1 MNEHYVASGSNR
13 LSVIGLIFLF
23 FMSLNPV
30 FAQLPPAL
38 QKIEGLQVTD
48 DSRVR
53 KYISPT
59 KVLWQSV
66 QDEGFIQNPAYLL
79 GPNRGQAV
87 LATDQ
92 GFCILRSSDTVK
104 PGILLDFGINLH
116 GGIQFVTG
124 MTGNKEPV
132 RVRIRFGESVS
143 EAMSDIDTVG
153 GATNDHA
160 MRDFIL
166 PLPWLGTI
174 EVGNSGF
181 RYARIDL
188 VDGDRELILKE
199 ANAVFSYRDIPYVG
213 SFRSNDERLN
223 QIWDMGAYTVHLN
236 MQEYL
241 WDGIKRDRL
250 VWIGDMHPE
259 VSTIN
264 AVFGYNDVVPK
275 SLDLVRDITPMPEWM
290 NGIST
295 YSMWW
300 IIIHRDWY
308 MQHGQ
313 LNYLKEQAAYL
324 EKLTEHMISRVE
336 GNREKLDGT
345 RFLDWPSSE
354 NPEAIHAGLQ
364 AMLIWAFDAAGDI
377 FQVLADPAMEQRAKE
392 MATNLRTYLPPHGNS
407 KQAASLM
414 ALVGLMDAGEA
425 NREVVAKDGVKDF
438 STFYGYYML
447 EAKAK
452 AGDYQGALDNIREYW
467 GAMIDLGATT
477 FWEDFNIDWMENAAR
492 IDDFVPA
499 GKVDVHAS
507 YGGYSYEKLR
517 HNLSHGWA
525 SGPTAWMSRHVL
537 GVQVVNPG
545 ATTLLIQPNLGD
557 LEWVEGTYPTSKGP
571 VQIRHDRRQDG
582 SISTSVTAPDGIQ
595 VQVMEPKP

>member
-1 MNEHYVASGSNR
+1 MHTCSGSR
-13 LSVIGLIFLF
+13 TFFVKLTGVILIGIMVQRDL
-23 FMSLNPV
+23 
-30 FAQLPPAL
+30 FAQLPPAF
-38 QKIEGLQVTD
+38 QQVAGVQVRHD
-48 DSRVR
+48 PRVR
-53 KYISPT
+53 KYVSPSR
-59 KVLWQSV
+59 VHWQSIE
-66 QDEGFIQNPAYLL
+66 DERFIRNPTYLT

-87 LATDQ
+87 LASQQD
-92 GFCILRSSDTVK
+92 FCILRSSSSVK
-104 PGILLDFGINLH
+104 PSILLDFGITLH
-116 GGIQFVTG
+116 GGVQFVTG
-124 MTGNKEPV
+124 MTGKKDPV
-132 RVRIRFGESVS
+132 RVRVRLGESVS
-143 EAMSDIDTVG
+143 EAMSEIDTIG

-181 RYARIDL
+181 RFVRIDL
-188 VDGDRELILKE
+188 IDEDRDLILKE
-199 ANAVFSYRDIPYVG
+199 VNAIFSYRDIPYLG
-213 SFRSNDERLN
+213 SFKSSDERLD

-264 AVFGYNDVVPK
+264 AVFGFNDVVPA

-300 IIIHRDWY
+300 VIIHRDWY
-308 MQHGQ
+308 RQHGDIDYLQAQKTYLDQ
-313 LNYLKEQAAYL
+313 LTDL
-324 EKLTEHMISRVE
+324 MVSRVE

-364 AMLIWAFDAAGDI
+364 AMLIWAFDAA
-377 FQVLADPAMEQRAKE
+377 ADLYGILHDPSRESQAMS
-392 MATNLRTYLPPHGNS
+392 MATSLRSYVPAHGNS

-414 ALVGLMDAGEA
+414 ALVGLIDAQRA
-425 NREVVAKDGVKDF
+425 NQEVVAVGGVKDF

-477 FWEDFNIDWMENAAR
+477 FWEDFNIEWMENAAR
-492 IDDFVPA
+492 IDDFVPD

-537 GVQVVNPG
+537 GVEVVQPG
-545 ATTLLIQPNLGD
+545 ATVLRIQPNLGD
-557 LEWVEGTYPTSKGP
+557 LDWVEGTYPTSKG
-571 VQIRHDRRQDG
+571 VVHIRHDKKSDG
-582 SISTSVTAPDGIQ
+582 SVHSLVKAPDDVVVHVVPSGQ
-595 VQVMEPKP
+595 